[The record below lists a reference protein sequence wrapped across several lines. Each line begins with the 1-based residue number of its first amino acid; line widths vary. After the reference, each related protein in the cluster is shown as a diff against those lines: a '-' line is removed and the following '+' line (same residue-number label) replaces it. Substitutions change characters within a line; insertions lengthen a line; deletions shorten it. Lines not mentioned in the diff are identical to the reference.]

1 MIVGGTVAV
10 DEQQFKKMII
20 KLRALAKSQ
29 NETISKEQVHKQFLP
44 LNMEEGQFLL
54 VFKYLDE
61 EKITL
66 FETEEERLKSIAETE
81 EKNKSESIGINDDD
95 SEYLKMYIE
104 ELNGI
109 DHVDTDT
116 RRRIIEGV
124 LKERDTAAN
133 VLPNLYLKEVID
145 IARLYAGQGV
155 AMEDLVG
162 EGNIGILTGIK
173 MLDVCESPEEV
184 DEFITRTIMDSME
197 SLIMEDFS
205 AGDFDLKVLDRVNHL
220 NDKARELAE
229 DLERLV
235 TVKELAGELEMDEEY
250 IEETIRLSG
259 NAISYIEGCKKID

>member
-1 MIVGGTVAV
+1 M
-10 DEQQFKKMII
+10 DEQQFKKLII
-20 KLRALAKSQ
+20 KVRALAKSQ

-54 VFKYLDE
+54 VYKYLDE
-61 EKITL
+61 EKVTL
-66 FETEEERLKSIAETE
+66 FDTEEERLKAISETE
-81 EKNKSESIGINDDD
+81 STKTQDSIKTNDHD
-95 SEYLKMYIE
+95 SEYLKMYLD
-104 ELNGI
+104 ELNRM
-109 DHVDTDT
+109 DHVDQDA
-116 RRRIIEGV
+116 RRKLIEGV
-124 LKERDTAAN
+124 LKEKDTAAS

-145 IARLYAGQGV
+145 IARLYEGQGV
-155 AMEDLVG
+155 ALEDLIG

-173 MLDVCESPEEV
+173 MLDICESAEEV

-205 AGDFDLKVLDRVNHL
+205 AGDFDLKVLDRVNNL

-235 TVKELAGELEMDEEY
+235 SVKELAKELEMDEEY

-259 NAISYIEGCKKID
+259 NAISYIEGCKNI

>member
-1 MIVGGTVAV
+1 MV
-10 DEQQFKKMII
+10 DEKQFKKLII
-20 KLRALAKSQ
+20 KVRALAKSQ
-29 NETISKEQVHKQFLP
+29 NESISKEQVHKQFLP
-44 LNMEEGQFLL
+44 LNMEDGQFLL
-54 VFKYLDE
+54 IYKYLDE
-61 EKITL
+61 EKVTL
-66 FETEEERLKSIAETE
+66 YETEEERLKSTSGAKED
-81 EKNKSESIGINDDD
+81 EKRERIRISDDD

-109 DHVDTDT
+109 DHVDADT
-116 RRRIIEGV
+116 RRKLIEGV

-133 VLPNLYLKEVID
+133 VLPSLYLKEVID

-155 AMEDLVG
+155 ALEDLVG

-197 SLIMEDFS
+197 SLIMDNFS
-205 AGDFDLKVLDRVNHL
+205 AGDFDLKVLDRVNSL

-235 TVKELAGELEMDEEY
+235 TVEELANELDVDEEY
-250 IEETIRLSG
+250 IKETIRLSG
-259 NAISYIEGCKKID
+259 NTITYIEGSKN